1 MEKFRLFFDM
11 VIVVLKRGGGG
22 MGEPEKISKHSSA
35 ILLNFLTLGM
45 TLLWAVS

>member
-11 VIVVLKRGGGG
+11 VIVVFGGGG

>member
-11 VIVVLKRGGGG
+11 VIVALLGEGGG
-22 MGEPEKISKHSSA
+22 MGEHEKNSKHSSA